1 MILQN
6 RKTILYLKR
15 KVAEQDERI
24 DGLTSIIEGLSATL
38 AQLQAKGGNISGSA
52 VQGGDNTALLKELGM
67 MIDRINDNY
76 VSKQELQKILK
87 QQGKADVSKKKPE
100 AKTKTNIG
108 GNFDPNFEA
117 IAALNP
123 TDAVILKTD
132 AKLRGFFKKT
142 GVPWLETRFDSLSD
156 TYESI
161 LLIGNHFGATKK
173 AKALVSDIKAG
184 LAKITAKKT
193 NLRKKRVLLVIS
205 RDVDRLQNIWV
216 AGGKSFLGEILR
228 ICGGKNIF
236 EDLGPAYAQIGQ
248 EEILVRDP
256 EVIIEV
262 MAVEKAPDQNRVLAL
277 WSRLGTVRAI
287 KDGKIF
293 IINDRFMT
301 IPGPRIPEIAKV
313 FMNCLYD

>member
-1 MILQN
+1 MYESSQKRVIFSLLTAAVCFFIFLQSAAGQPE
-6 RKTILYLKR
+6 KR
-15 KVAEQDERI
+15 
-24 DGLTSIIEGLSATL
+24 IISSCPSATEIIFALGLGKDL
-38 AQLQAKGGNISGSA
+38 AG
-52 VQGGDNTALLKELGM
+52 
-67 MIDRINDNY
+67 
-76 VSKQELQKILK
+76 VS
-87 QQGKADVSKKKPE
+87 DFCRFPPE
-100 AKTKTNIG
+100 VKTKTNIG
-108 GNFDPNFEA
+108 GNFDPDFEV

-132 AKLRGFFKKT
+132 AKLRAFFKKT
-142 GVPWLETRFDSLSD
+142 GVPCLETRFDSLSD
-156 TYESI
+156 TCESI
-161 LLIGNHFGATKK
+161 LMIGSHFGATEK
-173 AKALVSDIKAG
+173 AKALVKNIKTG
-184 LAKITAKKT
+184 LAKIAAKKK

-205 RDVDRLQNIWV
+205 RDIDRLQNIWV
-216 AGGKSFLGEILR
+216 AGGKSFLGEIMR

-236 EDLGPAYAQIGQ
+236 ENLGPAYAQVGQ

-262 MAVEKAPDQNRVLAL
+262 MATEKVPDQNRVLAL

>member
-1 MILQN
+1 MQKFNKKRVILSLLTTAVCFFIFLQSAAGQPE
-6 RKTILYLKR
+6 KR
-15 KVAEQDERI
+15 
-24 DGLTSIIEGLSATL
+24 IISSCPSATEIIFAL
-38 AQLQAKGGNISGSA
+38 GLGKDLVGVSA
-52 VQGGDNTALLKELGM
+52 FC
-67 MIDRINDNY
+67 RFP
-76 VSKQELQKILK
+76 
-87 QQGKADVSKKKPE
+87 PE
-100 AKTKTNIG
+100 AKTKANIG
-108 GNFDPNFEA
+108 GNFDPNFES

-142 GVPWLETRFDSLSD
+142 GVPWLETRFDNLSD

-161 LLIGNHFGATKK
+161 LLIGSHFGATKK
-173 AKALVSDIKAG
+173 AKALVSNIKAG
-184 LAKITAKKT
+184 LAKITAKKK

-228 ICGGKNIF
+228 ICGGENIF

-262 MAVEKAPDQNRVLAL
+262 MAAEKAPDQNRVLVL

-313 FMNCLYD
+313 FMDCL

>member
-1 MILQN
+1 MQKFDKRRIILSLLTAAVCFFIFLQSASGQPE
-6 RKTILYLKR
+6 KR
-15 KVAEQDERI
+15 
-24 DGLTSIIEGLSATL
+24 IISSCPSATEIIFALGLGKDL
-38 AQLQAKGGNISGSA
+38 AGVSA
-52 VQGGDNTALLKELGM
+52 FC
-67 MIDRINDNY
+67 RFP
-76 VSKQELQKILK
+76 
-87 QQGKADVSKKKPE
+87 PE

-262 MAVEKAPDQNRVLAL
+262 MAAEKAPDQNRVLAL

-313 FMNCLYD
+313 FMDCL